1 MPRNTVQLWKTSTRT
16 YLRESSV
23 KPPILTD
30 ENNFFPPE
38 VRVEFVKAPNL
49 YYQRGGI
56 PAKNSH
62 SWHLTEVWRHGVFTN
77 AVVQHPDKDKE
88 RGDRLWDK
96 QAMRQTDGHTFG

>member
-38 VRVEFVKAPNL
+38 VRQEFVKAPNL
-49 YYQRGGI
+49 YYQRGRI

-62 SWHLTEVWRHGVFTN
+62 NWRFTEVSRHGAFTD
-77 AVVQHPDKDKE
+77 AFVQHPE
-88 RGDRLWDK
+88 YL
-96 QAMRQTDGHTFG
+96 